1 MTLKEYRKKRDF
13 RTTPEPPGRQAK
25 DGVAPLSFVVHKHL
39 ASRLHY
45 DLRLEIDGVLKSWA
59 VPKGFSLDPADR
71 KLAVMVEDHPL
82 DYGAF
87 EGVIPEGSYGAGPVM
102 IWDRGRLRAAAP
114 GSDDRASSEEA
125 LRSGLAKGHI
135 SFILE
140 GERLKGEFA
149 LVRLRKAGENAWLL
163 IKAND
168 DYARHPG
175 EITEDT
181 SVVSGRTIEEIAQEG
196 AEGGPVDLAGAPK
209 AAVPAFI
216 EPMKATLIDAPFDRQ
231 GWLFEIKWDGYRA
244 IATIG
249 VQHPLHGQSR
259 DPLRGCP
266 GLPARQSAKEG
277 RNSVRLYSRN
287 DKTMNEQFKPIVDEL
302 ARLPFEGVL
311 DGEVVALDKSG
322 RADFQL
328 LQNYLRSGKGSLVY
342 YVFDIL
348 HYNGHDL
355 MDLPLARR
363 KAILRRVLPARP
375 HIKLSEHVETDGT
388 GLFAAARQNGVEG
401 IVAKDAKSP
410 YRPGSRGREW
420 LKVKALLRQ
429 EAVIGGFTR
438 PRGRR
443 AGFGSLVL
451 GAYEDGGRLAYIG
464 HSGGGFS
471 EGQLEELHARLKD
484 LSVKEPPFAGKPPAS
499 DMPVTW
505 VEPAIVCEIKFSG
518 WTDEGLMRQPVF
530 LGLREDID
538 PADVRREIP
547 AHGPD
552 VPAAVEAL
560 HEPEKT
566 QPKSRGTAKLAA
578 QQAEGDGRV
587 GGASNPAGRK
597 ERGALVAINDV
608 KVDLTH
614 LDKVFWPDEGY
625 TKGDM
630 IDYYRGVAPFI
641 LPYLAG
647 RPESLR
653 RNPDGIAGMSF
664 FQKNVDGKVPDWVET
679 VKVRSETDG
688 SETVFLVC
696 RDEATLVYMANLGCI
711 EINPWHSRVGSLDR
725 PDYIVFDLD
734 PLDIDFAEVV
744 RVARETEDVLAM
756 IGARGCCKTSG
767 ATGLHVYVPLGGR
780 YSHKQAVEFA
790 RLVNLLVQRR
800 LPETTSLERE
810 PARRHGKVYLDFLQ
824 NGRGQTLAAA
834 YCLRP
839 GKGAPVST
847 PLEWSEVVPSL
858 DHMRFTMQTIMPR
871 LKKKGD
877 LWKDVLGPGIDME
890 ACLGKI
896 EAMGKK

>member
-13 RTTPEPPGRQAK
+13 SATPEPPGRKAK
-25 DGVAPLSFVVHKHL
+25 DGAAPLSFVVHKHL

-59 VPKGFSLDPADR
+59 VPKGPSLDPADR
-71 KLAVMVEDHPL
+71 KLAVMVEDHPP
-82 DYGAF
+82 DYGSF

-114 GSDDRASSEEA
+114 GSGDRASSEEA
-125 LRSGLAKGHI
+125 LRRGLAKGHI

-140 GERLKGEFA
+140 GKRLKGEFA

-168 DYARHPG
+168 KYARHPG
-175 EITEDT
+175 EITEDP
-181 SVVSGRTIEEIAQEG
+181 SVVSGRTIEEIAREG
-196 AEGGPVDLAGAPK
+196 AEDGPVNLTGAPK
-209 AAVPAFI
+209 APVPASI
-216 EPMKATLIDAPFDRQ
+216 EPMKATLIDAPFDRD

-244 IATIG
+244 IAEKSG
-249 VQHPLHGQSR
+249 DR
-259 DPLRGCP
+259 
-266 GLPARQSAKEG
+266 
-277 RNSVRLYSRN
+277 VRLYSRN
-287 DKTMNEQFKPIVDEL
+287 DKTMNEQFKPIVDAL
-302 ARLPFEGVL
+302 ARLPFDGVL
-311 DGEVVALDKSG
+311 DGEIVVLDKSG

-348 HYNGHDL
+348 YYMGHDL
-355 MDLPLARR
+355 MGLPLARR
-363 KAILRRVLPARP
+363 KAVLRQVLPALP
-375 HIKLSEHVETDGT
+375 HLKLSDYVEEDGT

-410 YRPGSRGREW
+410 YRPGYRGREW
-420 LKVKALLRQ
+420 LKVKATLTQ

-438 PRGRR
+438 PRGGRK
-443 AGFGSLVL
+443 GFGSLVL
-451 GAYEDGGRLAYIG
+451 GAYEDGRRLAYIG
-464 HSGGGFS
+464 HSGGGFT
-471 EGQLEELHARLKD
+471 EGQLEELHARLQG
-484 LSVKEPPFAGKPPAS
+484 LTVRESPFAAPPPAS
-499 DMPVTW
+499 GTAVTW
-505 VEPAIVCEIKFSG
+505 VEPRLVCEIEFSG
-518 WTDEGLMRQPVF
+518 WTDDGLMRQPVF

-547 AHGPD
+547 GHGPD
-552 VPAAVEAL
+552 GPAIVGTSHEA
-560 HEPEKT
+560 ERKEAKRP
-566 QPKSRGTAKLAA
+566 RAAKLAA
-578 QQAEGDGRV
+578 
-587 GGASNPAGRK
+587 RK
-597 ERGALVAINDV
+597 DRGALVAINDI

-630 IDYYRGVAPFI
+630 IDYYRAVAPFI

-653 RNPDGIAGMSF
+653 RNPDGITGESF
-664 FQKNVDGKVPDWVET
+664 FQKNVEGKTPGWVET

-696 RDEATLVYMANLGCI
+696 RDEATLVYMTNMGCI
-711 EINPWHSRVGSLDR
+711 EINPWHSRVGSLDN
-725 PDYIVFDLD
+725 PDYMVLDFD

-744 RVARETEDVLAM
+744 RAARETEDVLAT
-756 IGARGCCKTSG
+756 IGAKGRCKTSG
-767 ATGLHVYVPLGGR
+767 ATGLHVCVPLGAR
-780 YSHKQAVEFA
+780 YTHKQAVEFA

-810 PARRHGKVYLDFLQ
+810 PARRRGKVYLDYLQ

-839 GKGAPVST
+839 RKGAPVST

-858 DHMRFTMQTIMPR
+858 DPMRFTMKTILPR
-871 LKKKGD
+871 LAKKGD

-890 ACLGKI
+890 KCFERI
-896 EAMGKK
+896 EGMGKK

>member
-1 MTLKEYRKKRDF
+1 MTLREYRKKRDF
-13 RTTPEPPGRQAK
+13 RATPEPPGREAK
-25 DGVAPLSFVVHKHL
+25 DGAAPLSFVVHKHL

-59 VPKGFSLDPADR
+59 VPKGPSLDPADR

-114 GSDDRASSEEA
+114 GHADRASSEEA
-125 LRSGLAKGHI
+125 LRRGLAKGHI

-168 DYARHPG
+168 EYARHPG
-175 EITEDT
+175 EIAEDT
-181 SVVSGRTIEEIAQEG
+181 SVVSGRTVQQIAQEG
-196 AEGGPVDLAGAPK
+196 TEDGPVDLAGAPK
-209 AAVPAFI
+209 AAVPVFI
-216 EPMKATLIDAPFDRQ
+216 EPMKATLIDAPFDRD

-249 VQHPLHGQSR
+249 VQHPLHGQS
-259 DPLRGCP
+259 PP
-266 GLPARQSAKEG
+266 GHPRRRVVPAHQLEKEG
-277 RNSVRLYSRN
+277 RRGVRLYSRN
-287 DKTMNEQFKPIVDEL
+287 DRTMNEQFEPVVEAL
-302 ARLPFEGVL
+302 SRLPFDGVL
-311 DGEVVALDKSG
+311 DGEVVVLDKSG

-348 HYNGHDL
+348 YYMGHDL
-355 MDLPLARR
+355 MGLPLARR

-410 YRPGSRGREW
+410 YRPGHRGREW

-438 PRGRR
+438 PRGGRT
-443 AGFGSLVL
+443 GFGSLVL
-451 GAYEDGGRLAYIG
+451 GAYDDGGRLAYIG

-471 EGQLEELHARLKD
+471 EAQLEELHARLKG

-505 VEPAIVCEIKFSG
+505 VKPAIVCEIKFSG

-538 PADVRREIP
+538 PADVKREMP
-547 AHGPD
+547 GHGPD
-552 VPAAVEAL
+552 GPAAVEASQ
-560 HEPEKT
+560 EPEKAEA
-566 QPKSRGTAKLAA
+566 KSRGTGKLAA
-578 QQAEGDGRV
+578 
-587 GGASNPAGRK
+587 RK
-597 ERGALVAINDV
+597 DRGALVAINDI
-608 KVDLTH
+608 KVDLTR

-630 IDYYRGVAPFI
+630 IDYYRAVAPFI

-653 RNPDGIAGMSF
+653 RNPDGIAGESF

-688 SETVFLVC
+688 GETVFLVC

-725 PDYIVFDLD
+725 PDYMVLDLD

-744 RVARETEDVLAM
+744 RAAQETEDVLAM

-780 YSHKQAVEFA
+780 YTHKQAVEFA

-800 LPETTSLERE
+800 LLETTSLERE
-810 PARRHGKVYLDFLQ
+810 PARRRGKVYLDFLQ

-847 PLEWSEVVPSL
+847 PLEWSEVAPSL
-858 DHMRFTMQTIMPR
+858 DPMRFTMKTIMPR
-871 LKKKGD
+871 LTRKGD

-896 EAMGKK
+896 EGMGKK